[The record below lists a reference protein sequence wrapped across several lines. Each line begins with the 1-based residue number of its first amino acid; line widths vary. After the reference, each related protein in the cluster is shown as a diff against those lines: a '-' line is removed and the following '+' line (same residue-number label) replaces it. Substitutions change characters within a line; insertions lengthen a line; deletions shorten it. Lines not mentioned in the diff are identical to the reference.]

1 MTEDKFDDIKRDS
14 SDLLRGIKK
23 KAEDTI
29 KDLKNKIKSSKW
41 FYSTLG
47 NKFYLPRVF
56 FVKFLI

>member
-29 KDLKNKIKSSKW
+29 KDLKK
-41 FYSTLG
+41 
-47 NKFYLPRVF
+47 
-56 FVKFLI
+56 